1 MQVTLTA
8 FYLIMSS
15 KLKQSKQQKRRQ
27 PNIKKGLRRS
37 AVAKGLS
44 SSNLSSGRLGLSGS
58 GSKSTS
64 RRAQVIEEDEYIAEV
79 NGSVGFATTA
89 YAINPG
95 QQGTFPWA
103 YKIAGLYEKYK
114 FEMLEFYYKREVS
127 EFATNGQAGKV
138 MLSADYDASD
148 SAPATKQQVED
159 TVPHIDGMPCTP
171 QINLRLDCSQMANQD
186 SKYVRPGAQPANTDI
201 KTYDAGNFYISTYG
215 CTNTSVVGEL
225 RVRYRCRLMVPV
237 LENPVG
243 GAAGLPGSSF
253 LITSNPAGEPAAAT
267 TVYVAQFAS
276 ATAPVLVNNSIGAV
290 VASSGLITLL
300 AGSYLIDFASVAVGS
315 AVAMGNHAA
324 LYNSATSATGQI
336 TATIAGAQ
344 PTNFISAFAP
354 DMLNSAGQYLW
365 NTAVLGTTLALQ
377 VDDTYASGSAYN
389 ISSLHIVQL

>member
-103 YKIAGLYEKYK
+103 YKIAGLYEKYN

-253 LITSNPAGEPAAAT
+253 LITSNPAGEAAAAT

-276 ATAPVLVNNSIGAV
+276 ATAPVLVSNSIGAV

-300 AGSYLIDFASVAVGS
+300 AGSYLIDFASFCVGS
-315 AVAMGNHAA
+315 AAAMGSHAS

-336 TATIAGAQ
+336 FTTVNGSQ
-344 PTNFISAFAP
+344 PTNFISA
-354 DMLNSAGQYLW
+354 L
-365 NTAVLGTTLALQ
+365 LQ
-377 VDDTYASGSAYN
+377 LTSIVRGS
-389 ISSLHIVQL
+389 ICGIQLPLVQL